1 MDSLQTFEKPDQ
13 DFLKDKECLIC
24 LETMMDLE
32 MNHIV
37 KLPCGCA
44 NSAYHMKCI
53 LQLLESGKKK
63 NFCPHCK
70 TKYTILVKKIVPL
83 RKVVP
88 LVPFV
93 PFVPLRNTYFESLDR
108 YNQME
113 IFTRIM
119 IFHVVNNS
127 IMNLICVCVSINHPS
142 YNTLNELPLLLI
154 FSICKLFI
162 NYGNLVY
169 SKNNIEKIESVLLFN
184 YLYQMALFGLTISV
198 FTKVNPNNCSMAL
211 LLNHLIFA
219 GIDVGFRLITEYKFQ
234 NRVTAVIP

>member
-1 MDSLQTFEKPDQ
+1 MDSLQTFEKPHQ

-24 LETMMDLE
+24 LESMMDLE

-44 NSAYHMKCI
+44 NSAYHMNCI
-53 LQLLESGKKK
+53 LQLLESGKNK

-70 TKYTILVKKIVPL
+70 TKYKILVQKAIPLPKIVPL
-83 RKVVP
+83 A
-88 LVPFV
+88 
-93 PFVPLRNTYFESLDR
+93 PFVPLQNTYFESLD
-108 YNQME
+108 QME

-119 IFHVVNNS
+119 IFHVINNS

-142 YNTLNELPLLLI
+142 YNTLVELPFLLI
-154 FSICKLFI
+154 FSIVKIFI

-169 SKNNIEKIESVLLFN
+169 SKNNIEKIESALLFN
-184 YLYQMALFGLTISV
+184 YLYQIGLFGLTIGI
-198 FTKVNPNNCSMAL
+198 FAKVNPNDYSITL

-234 NRVTAVIP
+234 NRVTAVIT